1 MTITTTTTPSPIHT
15 HAMIPIQLTVRFEV
29 GAILE
34 DGSKLLSSGTLTD
47 GREIELED
55 SELEDSAS
63 EEELDALDEASGVEE
78 RERLEV
84 DGLLEAVCELLG
96 AVACEEGGATGGVDV
111 AGDSDTGGA
120 VDVVE
125 GASDGVSEEG
135 GVSGDGST
143 TGVVGSGVGSTAGGA
158 DSGVRPITCC

>member
-1 MTITTTTTPSPIHT
+1 
-15 HAMIPIQLTVRFEV
+15 MIPIQLTVRFEV

-84 DGLLEAVCELLG
+84 EVFWRPSANCLE
-96 AVACEEGGATGGVDV
+96 
-111 AGDSDTGGA
+111 
-120 VDVVE
+120 
-125 GASDGVSEEG
+125 
-135 GVSGDGST
+135 
-143 TGVVGSGVGSTAGGA
+143 
-158 DSGVRPITCC
+158 P